1 MAMDPEEIRR
11 WIENHRA
18 AAAREL
24 AEQRRLT
31 AAEAY
36 DAALSLLAFDE
47 QCNGSPFDRE
57 DAVTAR
63 EDAKM
68 WDDWKKF
75 RASWGRGR

>member
-1 MAMDPEEIRR
+1 MDPREIRR

-24 AEQRRLT
+24 AEPRRMT
-31 AAEAY
+31 AAEAF
-36 DAALSLLAFDE
+36 ASALALLAFDE
-47 QCNGSPFDRE
+47 MCNGSPFNRV

-68 WDDWKKF
+68 WDDWARLRSK
-75 RASWGRGR
+75 WGRGR